1 MQVIHISETQKESGY
16 ELVNLLANRYSKRN
30 GFLVI
35 ECGGE
40 QFLSGGF
47 IIEDT
52 PLNRKVLDSI
62 PRNEQLA
69 FVKSFKQDPY
79 VKQYFD
85 ESDEQEIPKEMS
97 KTFTNEQ
104 KRNLLKDSNYPSGL
118 GFMKTLRTVL
128 WDLNPNRKKITA
140 FYFALSIGK
149 NLRAAFED
157 GLNA

>member
-30 GFLVI
+30 SFLVI

-69 FVKSFKQDPY
+69 FVRSFKQDPY

-85 ESDEQEIPKEMS
+85 ESDEQKIIDEMPKKVY
-97 KTFTNEQ
+97 KTFTSEQ
-104 KRNLLKDSNYPSGL
+104 KRKLLKDSNYPSGL
-118 GFMKTLRTVL
+118 GFRKTLRTVL
-128 WDLNPNRKKITA
+128 WDLNPNHKK
-140 FYFALSIGK
+140 
-149 NLRAAFED
+149 
-157 GLNA
+157 